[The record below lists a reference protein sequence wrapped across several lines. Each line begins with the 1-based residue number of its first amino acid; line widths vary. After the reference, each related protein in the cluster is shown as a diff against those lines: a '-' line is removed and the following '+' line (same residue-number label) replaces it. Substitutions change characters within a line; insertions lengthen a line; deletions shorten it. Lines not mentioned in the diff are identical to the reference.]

1 MLHSLNDA
9 APQKFF
15 RNQKFAGF
23 RVVAQVTR
31 NSGRAIVVAHVKR
44 YKIEAIIWKPGVRKL
59 KQRRQ
64 RELNFAILTILE
76 LNWFVDEWKFLHFVP
91 TTAKHFTSWRA
102 REQHCCEM
110 YKNEK
115 CTCKACKSTVF
126 FVVKYANLWRACRC
140 RPLCLLTRFICKNLK
155 TSAFNFSA
163 PKMSHVRSSRS
174 VAKTVKSSSTTNPN
188 LPKRD
193 LATKYFGEHL
203 YSLPV
208 GVIGQETVVRSE
220 KSRRKRWWE
229 GCAMTKAVAT
239 RMLM

>member
-1 MLHSLNDA
+1 MDSKYHGIKLETVL
-9 APQKFF
+9 
-15 RNQKFAGF
+15 
-23 RVVAQVTR
+23 QVRRQIWTIL
-31 NSGRAIVVAHVKR
+31 SSYYAHVVHTTPPKQV
-44 YKIEAIIWKPGVRKL
+44 IISRHGKNKNV
-59 KQRRQ
+59 
-64 RELNFAILTILE
+64 
-76 LNWFVDEWKFLHFVP
+76 
-91 TTAKHFTSWRA
+91 
-102 REQHCCEM
+102 CEM

-115 CTCKACKSTVF
+115 CTCKACCLF
-126 FVVKYANLWRACRC
+126 IFKYANLWRACR
-140 RPLCLLTRFICKNLK
+140 RRSLCLLTRFICKNLK

-220 KSRRKRWWE
+220 KGRRKRWWE